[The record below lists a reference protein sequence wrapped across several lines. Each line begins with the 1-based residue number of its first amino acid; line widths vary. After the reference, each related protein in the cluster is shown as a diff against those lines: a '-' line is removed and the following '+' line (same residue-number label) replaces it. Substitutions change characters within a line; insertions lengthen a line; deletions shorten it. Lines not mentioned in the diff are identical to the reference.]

1 MRTDYAAPRLKHF
14 GNLAL
19 LVAAFVGCAG
29 ATAMPETAAYEHG
42 TLYLGVFMLWLV
54 YGIWK
59 YLRMPYRISLG
70 GDDRMML
77 KSLLGEAAVAPGEV
91 SEIATESFGYYVH
104 FRTPGGTF
112 VMVNGIDGLQ
122 ELVAW
127 LRGRNPA
134 LQVRGL

>member
-14 GNLAL
+14 GNLTL
-19 LVAAFVGCAG
+19 LAAAFVGCAV
-29 ATAMPETAAYEHG
+29 ASAMPETAALEHG
-42 TLYLGVFMLWLV
+42 TLYLGVFMLWLA

-70 GDDRMML
+70 GDERMTL
-77 KSLLGEAAVAPGEV
+77 RSLLGEAAVAPGEV

>member
-1 MRTDYAAPRLKHF
+1 MRTDYAAPGLKHF
-14 GNLAL
+14 GNLVL
-19 LVAAFVGCAG
+19 LVAAFAGCAV
-29 ATAMPETAAYEHG
+29 AMAMPETAAHEQG
-42 TLYLGVFMLWLV
+42 TLYLGVFMLWLA

-59 YLRMPYRISLG
+59 YLRMPYRIRLAG
-70 GDDRMML
+70 EERMTL
-77 KSLLGEAAVAPGEV
+77 RSLLGEAAVAPGEV

>member
-1 MRTDYAAPRLKHF
+1 MHAFHAPRLKHF

-19 LVAAFVGCAG
+19 LIAALVGCAVAIAVPESAASGQG
-29 ATAMPETAAYEHG
+29 A
-42 TLYLGVFMLWLV
+42 LYLGVFMLWLA

-70 GDDRMML
+70 GDDRVML

-104 FRTPGGTF
+104 FRTLGGTF

>member
-19 LVAAFVGCAG
+19 LVAAFVGCAV
-29 ATAMPETAAYEHG
+29 ASAMPETAAHERG
-42 TLYLGVFMLWLV
+42 TLYLGVFMLWLA

-112 VMVNGIDGLQ
+112 VMVNGIDGMQ
-122 ELVAW
+122 ELVVW

>member
-19 LVAAFVGCAG
+19 LVAAFAGCAV
-29 ATAMPETAAYEHG
+29 ASAMPETAALEHG
-42 TLYLGVFMLWLV
+42 TLYLGAFMLWLA

-112 VMVNGIDGLQ
+112 VMVNGIDGLH

>member
-1 MRTDYAAPRLKHF
+1 
-14 GNLAL
+14 
-19 LVAAFVGCAG
+19 
-29 ATAMPETAAYEHG
+29 
-42 TLYLGVFMLWLV
+42 
-54 YGIWK
+54 
-59 YLRMPYRISLG
+59 
-70 GDDRMML
+70 ML

-104 FRTPGGTF
+104 FRTLGGTF

>member
-1 MRTDYAAPRLKHF
+1 MRTHYAAPRLKHF

-19 LVAAFVGCAG
+19 LAAAFAGCAVAI
-29 ATAMPETAAYEHG
+29 ATLETEAI
-42 TLYLGVFMLWLV
+42 YLGVLMLWLA
-54 YGIWK
+54 YGISK
-59 YLRMPYRISLG
+59 YLSMPYRIGVG
-70 GDDRMML
+70 GDGGLVLR
-77 KSLLGEAAVAPGEV
+77 SLLGEAAVAPGEV

-104 FRTPGGTF
+104 FRTAGGTF

>member
-19 LVAAFVGCAG
+19 LVAAFAGCAVA
-29 ATAMPETAAYEHG
+29 ATMPETAAQENG
-42 TLYLGVFMLWLV
+42 MLYLGVFMLWLA

-70 GDDRMML
+70 GDERMTL
-77 KSLLGEAAVAPGEV
+77 RSLLGEATVAPGTV

-112 VMVNGIDGLQ
+112 VMVNGIEGLQ

>member
-1 MRTDYAAPRLKHF
+1 MRIHYAAPRLKHF

-19 LVAAFVGCAG
+19 FAAAFVGCAV
-29 ATAMPETAAYEHG
+29 ASAMPETAALEHG
-42 TLYLGVFMLWLV
+42 TLYLGVFMLWLA

-112 VMVNGIDGLQ
+112 VMVSGIDGLQ

>member
-19 LVAAFVGCAG
+19 LVAAFAGCAV
-29 ATAMPETAAYEHG
+29 ATAMPETADHENG
-42 TLYLGVFMLWLV
+42 MLYLGVFMLWLA

-70 GDDRMML
+70 GDDRMTL
-77 KSLLGEAAVAPGEV
+77 RSLLGEAAVAPGAV

>member
-1 MRTDYAAPRLKHF
+1 MHTFYAPRLKHF

-19 LVAAFVGCAG
+19 LVAAFAGCAV
-29 ATAMPETAAYEHG
+29 ASAMPETAAHEHG
-42 TLYLGVFMLWLV
+42 TLYLGVFMLWLA

-59 YLRMPYRISLG
+59 YLGMPYRISLG
-70 GDDRMML
+70 GEDRMML

-104 FRTPGGTF
+104 FRTPGRTF

-122 ELVAW
+122 ALVAW

>member
-19 LVAAFVGCAG
+19 LAAAFAGCAV
-29 ATAMPETAAYEHG
+29 AIAMPETAALEHG
-42 TLYLGVFMLWLV
+42 TLYLGVFMLWLA

-70 GDDRMML
+70 GDDRLLL

-122 ELVAW
+122 ELLAW
-127 LRGRNPA
+127 LRERNPP